1 MLFGVTVLLYF
12 IKLLYGFRVWIGLI
26 QTLENVAR
34 VKKSAQN
41 HSPSAR
47 VSRAF
52 LNSRNIPDQAIQTRK
67 P

>member
-1 MLFGVTVLLYF
+1 MVFLL
-12 IKLLYGFRVWIGLI
+12 GWPDPI

-47 VSRAF
+47 VWRAF
-52 LNSRNIPDQAIQTRK
+52 LNSRNIPACLDHATKHGNHKVIVY
-67 P
+67 